1 MKKLLWFIAF
11 SVLSAATFADTTPP
25 VATASKPAAH
35 ATKKN
40 EESIDQIVAIVNDDV
55 VTKLELN
62 QAIATAKAQI
72 AQNNISAP
80 NDEILKKQVLDQLI
94 NKKLQL
100 QLAKQNNV
108 EVKDAELDK
117 AIKQIAGQN
126 NMTVDEMYQRL
137 SQDGMTKEA
146 YRSEIRDQITIHKL
160 QQQEIASKM
169 TITPDEVASFTRS
182 KAWQK
187 NSAKEYH
194 LEDIL
199 IPLSEAPTTEEI
211 TEAYKRASSLV
222 DRIKRGESF
231 QQASQTESGST
242 NALQGGD
249 LGWRQLPQL
258 PTEFADKVIH
268 MQPNEIAGPI
278 QTPNGFH
285 IILLAD
291 TRMASAFQ
299 GKPTRKQIENLLLE
313 QKYEESVQNWVSK
326 LRSQAFIV
334 TNPEGKRNG

>member
-1 MKKLLWFIAF
+1 MI
-11 SVLSAATFADTTPP
+11 SMMGCATSFATTAPSTTP
-25 VATASKPAAH
+25 TTKPAAH
-35 ATKKN
+35 ATQSN

-55 VTKLELN
+55 VTKLELT

-80 NDEILKKQVLDQLI
+80 NDEILQKQVLDQLI

-108 EVKDAELDK
+108 EIKDAEIDK
-117 AIKQIAGQN
+117 AIKHIAEQN
-126 NMTVDEMYQRL
+126 NMTTAEMYQRL
-137 SQDGMTKEA
+137 TQDGMTKEG
-146 YRSEIRDQITIHKL
+146 YRNEIRDQMTIQRL

-169 TITPDEVASFTRS
+169 TITQDEVQSFTRS

-187 NSAKEYH
+187 NSTKEYH

-211 TEAYKRASSLV
+211 TQAFKRATTLV
-222 DRIKRGESF
+222 DRIKAGESF
-231 QQASQTESGST
+231 QQASQSESGST

-258 PTEFADKVIH
+258 PAEFADKVIH
-268 MQPNEIAGPI
+268 MKSNEVSGPI

-285 IILLAD
+285 IIMLAD

-299 GKPTRKQIENLLLE
+299 GKPTKKQIENLLLE

-334 TNPEGKRNG
+334 TNPDGNKKG